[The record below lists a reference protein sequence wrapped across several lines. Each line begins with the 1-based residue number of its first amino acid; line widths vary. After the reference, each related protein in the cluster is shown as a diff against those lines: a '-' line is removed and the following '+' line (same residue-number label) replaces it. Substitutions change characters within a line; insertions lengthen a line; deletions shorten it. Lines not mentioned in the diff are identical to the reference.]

1 MARTA
6 NSSDPAE
13 LEAFAPARKPLIE
26 GVLPERLLAMV
37 YGRTGSGKSAI
48 VLDMAIAIVNG
59 RPSRGHSV
67 QRGGVLWL
75 AVEGAE
81 DAGPRLG
88 PGVPSC
94 VLAATANS
102 FGGPY
107 GQTSLVEHAKEL
119 CAVLAPEQP
128 GLIVLDTLARATVGR
143 NESAAQDMT
152 PVLDAANNLREITG
166 ACVLLIHHAGWDAR
180 HSRGFS
186 GLIDWPDTVLRV
198 TARDGVVDV
207 IAEKQRASSSGKRI
221 ATMALIP
228 HDGAVVVAPPSS
240 VELGRC
246 ARALVLA
253 LGVGS

>member
-1 MARTA
+1 
-6 NSSDPAE
+6 
-13 LEAFAPARKPLIE
+13 
-26 GVLPERLLAMV
+26 
-37 YGRTGSGKSAI
+37 
-48 VLDMAIAIVNG
+48 
-59 RPSRGHSV
+59 
-67 QRGGVLWL
+67 
-75 AVEGAE
+75 
-81 DAGPRLG
+81 
-88 PGVPSC
+88 
-94 VLAATANS
+94 
-102 FGGPY
+102 
-107 GQTSLVEHAKEL
+107 
-119 CAVLAPEQP
+119 
-128 GLIVLDTLARATVGR
+128 
-143 NESAAQDMT
+143 MT

-166 ACVLLIHHAGWDAR
+166 ACVLLIHHVGWDAR

-221 ATMALIP
+221 ATMALIY